1 MENGRTF
8 HRRSLV
14 RIVSFTL
21 AALVALSAAA
31 VSGYAAASNS
41 RTSIEYSYQRA
52 LGELTDYVN
61 NITLALEKGKY
72 ASTEK
77 QLQGLSGKL
86 LRETGY
92 AKVALNQLPVEGTEL
107 SATYKF
113 LSQLGAAS
121 APPLQP
127 CDGGRHHHGGGARP
141 DGSTHRLRRP
151 DIRPSVLYGKRAGQ
165 RRAVLRGTDAVGAGL
180 IGGGS
185 GLLRSGQRFPGDGG
199 GV

>member
-113 LSQLGAAS
+113 LSQLGSFCAS
-121 APPLQP
+121 SP
-127 CDGGRHHHGGGARP
+127 
-141 DGSTHRLRRP
+141 T
-151 DIRPSVLYGKRAGQ
+151 V
-165 RRAVLRGTDAVGAGL
+165 
-180 IGGGS
+180 
-185 GLLRSGQRFPGDGG
+185 
-199 GV
+199 